1 MIQSP
6 ARFVIAVGSGK
17 GGVGKSTVSLNLALA
32 LLKSGAA
39 VGVYDADMHGP
50 DIPLMVGLKRETWTK
65 WWELGRRGRQREL
78 APIERY
84 GLRIV
89 SAGFILAE
97 DQPMVPAAM
106 TLRMM
111 ALQLLTQVNWGK
123 LDFLII
129 DLPPGTADIQQEL
142 SKSVKLAGAI
152 VVVTPQDV
160 AHLDARK
167 AVRMFE
173 LSSVKVLGG
182 VENMAWIKCPHCGNV
197 LDVFARVSE
206 ERSIWAA
213 GVHRLVQI
221 PLDPSVS
228 EAGDMGRPLLIAKPT
243 SIASLAFE
251 ELATKLKSELEPNGD
266 ASESSGG

>member
-1 MIQSP
+1 MSQSP

-32 LLKSGAA
+32 LVKSGAA

-50 DIPLMVGLKRETWTK
+50 DIPLMVGLKRETWTS
-65 WWELGRRGRQREL
+65 WWELGRVGRQREL

-97 DQPMVPAAM
+97 DQPMVPAAP
-106 TLRMM
+106 TLRIM
-111 ALQLLTQVNWGK
+111 ALQLLRQVSWGN

-142 SKSVKLAGAI
+142 LRSVKPAGAI
-152 VVVTPQDV
+152 IVVTPQDV

-173 LSSVKVLGG
+173 LSRIKVLGG
-182 VENMAWIKCPHCGNV
+182 VENMAWIECPHCGNR
-197 LDVFARVSE
+197 LEVFARVPE
-206 ERSIWAA
+206 KRSIWAS
-213 GVHRLVQI
+213 GVHRLAQI
-221 PLDPSVS
+221 PLDPLVS
-228 EAGDMGRPLLIAKPT
+228 EATDTGRPILIAKPT
-243 SIASLAFE
+243 SNASLAFE
-251 ELATKLKSELEPNGD
+251 ELARTLKSELGPNG
-266 ASESSGG
+266 GGADR